1 MDHPTADPAA
11 PPPARGRLG
20 PTSSPERRAA
30 VIVRRLASRYPQA
43 RTSLAFDGPWQLL
56 VATVLSAQC
65 TDARV
70 NSVTPVLF
78 GRWPTPADLAAA
90 PEAEVEEVIRPTG
103 FFRAKTRSIRA
114 AGAYLVAHHD
124 GTVPRTTAEL
134 VRVPGVGRKT
144 AAVVLGSAFGI
155 AEGIAVDTHA
165 GRLSRRLGL
174 ISAVDPVEA
183 ERELM
188 AVVPRRH
195 WIVWTHLLIE
205 HGRAICRARVPRC
218 EACVLLDLC
227 PTGRERIGT
236 PRRAARATGDRSR
249 ARRA

>member
-1 MDHPTADPAA
+1 M
-11 PPPARGRLG
+11 
-20 PTSSPERRAA
+20 
-30 VIVRRLASRYPQA
+30 VVRRLRAEYPEA
-43 RTSLAFDGPWQLL
+43 RTSLRFEGPWQLL

-70 NSVTPVLF
+70 NSVTPTLF
-78 GRWPTPADLAAA
+78 ARWPTPAEMAAA
-90 PEAEVEEVIRPTG
+90 PEAAVEEVIRPTG

-114 AGAYLVAHHD
+114 AATYLLAHH
-124 GTVPRTTAEL
+124 GGRVPRTTAEL

-188 AVVPRRH
+188 AVVPRRS
-195 WIVWTHLLIE
+195 WIAWTHLLIE
-205 HGRAICRARVPRC
+205 HGRAVCRARVPRC
-218 EACVLLDLC
+218 EVCVLLDIC
-227 PTGRERIGT
+227 PTGRDRIGT
-236 PRRAARATGDRSR
+236 TRRVASPRRDTPRVPES
-249 ARRA
+249 